1 MLLDHNPPARIGFQ
15 LNEGA
20 HHVKQHAFFDGFDW
34 RGLLQRRMPAPL
46 MPELTTPEHVEA
58 KGNQDLERLEDI
70 SPFQAPMKS
79 VGCLGL
85 GGLRPLPCWYDD
97 F

>member
-1 MLLDHNPPARIGFQ
+1 MTRVVHITL
-15 LNEGA
+15 
-20 HHVKQHAFFDGFDW
+20 